1 MAALGVELIGH
12 AVRRLSVSGPTSL
25 TGRGY
30 ASMQQRH
37 LEMNT
42 ENLQSFLI
50 QQDGPTLVRVLLEL
64 ATDFPNVNERLQ
76 RLQMA
81 AHSDL
86 LAKEFGRK
94 LEAWIRSEE
103 YYSWREVNDF
113 AQELQIWIDQV
124 EREVLS
130 IDPSAAAVLFESF
143 IESDTKWF
151 EMCDDSGGRV
161 GDVVGAACEQW
172 LRAARRC
179 EGPVEV
185 WATRLEGLYFSDEY
199 GARDDLMRR
208 ANLLLNEAEL
218 RQMISR
224 IEGRSTG
231 VHARALQVPRQKHE
245 AFRISA
251 AVKLLAEAMH
261 GSTE

>member
-1 MAALGVELIGH
+1 MAIGAIKWPQSITRAWHYQYCWILWSGRISHLALG
-12 AVRRLSVSGPTSL
+12 
-25 TGRGY
+25 
-30 ASMQQRH
+30 

-50 QQDGPTLVRVLLEL
+50 QQDGPTLVRVLLDL